1 MVWFCVIA
9 MLFLFIHCDSCD
21 GFHKSSL
28 ISKQVAP
35 LNLESNKRRVY
46 REISTSS
53 RLFGSHGSV
62 IIAAGGSVSG
72 AKSLNQMLG
81 GLLSGG
87 LHAVTGCAAYDIE

>member
-9 MLFLFIHCDSCD
+9 ILFLFIHCDSCD

-28 ISKQVAP
+28 ISKQQVSP
-35 LNLESNKRRVY
+35 LNLESNKPRAH
-46 REISTSS
+46 REIYTSS

-62 IIAAGGSVSG
+62 ILAAGGSASST
-72 AKSLNQMLG
+72 KSLNQMLG

-87 LHAVTGCAAYDIE
+87 LHAVTGYANK